1 MNEWI
6 PVSDRLPEG
15 RINVILTIDYN
26 GHKYLAMAISEADG
40 VFTDA
45 YDLKEKYDPKGS
57 FKPVAWFP
65 LPEPYTEKINDI
77 VEVVRCKDCKH
88 YYKDDGNVVVYRCE
102 LCHEDM
108 RDDFYCAD
116 GENR

>member
-1 MNEWI
+1 MAEWI
-6 PVSDRLPEG
+6 PVSERLPDVDVDVFVTTTRGDMRIYRRISRLEG
-15 RINVILTIDYN
+15 FAWWLDNCRVI
-26 GHKYLAMAISEADG
+26 
-40 VFTDA
+40 
-45 YDLKEKYDPKGS
+45 
-57 FKPVAWFP
+57 AWMP

-108 RDDFYCAD
+108 RDDFYCSD
-116 GENR
+116 GERR